1 MRNPMMWGLYIT
13 LFMYFVGLSAG
24 GLIVASAGR
33 LFGATRLKPIVR
45 IAVLEATVAV
55 MIAALLL
62 LPDIG
67 RPDRVWHLLRV
78 RARHVAADL
87 GPHHRHRLL
96 PHLGDLRVGVHARRP
111 RARAA
116 AGWRSAPAR
125 ARRGRAATTCSRAS
139 SRRSACRRR
148 SCCTPSPPGSSAC
161 RSRAASGT
169 RRSWRRCSSPRRW
182 SRARRS

>member
-1 MRNPMMWGLYIT
+1 MSTVASTASAPAESRPGDRAFRVWIALLVLGLALGLGAWVYQLSQGLAATNMRNPMMWGLYIT

-67 RPDRVWHLLRV
+67 RPDRAWHLLRY
-78 RARHVAADL
+78 AHVTSPLIWDL
-87 GPHHRHRLL
+87 TIVTVYFVD
-96 PHLGDLRVGVHARRP
+96 LGDLRVGVHARRP
-111 RARAA
+111 RATRQ
-116 AGWRSAPAR
+116 PAR
-125 ARRGRAATTCSRAS
+125 PGHGHLARRRPAAT
-139 SRRSACRRR
+139 SA
-148 SCCTPSPPGSSAC
+148 
-161 RSRAASGT
+161 
-169 RRSWRRCSSPRRW
+169 
-182 SRARRS
+182 

>member
-67 RPDRVWHLLRV
+67 
-78 RARHVAADL
+78 
-87 GPHHRHRLL
+87 GPT
-96 PHLGDLRVGVHARRP
+96 
-111 RARAA
+111 
-116 AGWRSAPAR
+116 AP
-125 ARRGRAATTCSRAS
+125 GTCCATRT
-139 SRRSACRRR
+139 
-148 SCCTPSPPGSSAC
+148 
-161 RSRAASGT
+161 
-169 RRSWRRCSSPRRW
+169 SPRR
-182 SRARRS
+182 SSGTSPS